1 MDLLLFAHGLI
12 LTVFAAVAHAL
23 WQTGER
29 WRPWSRLGLFAL
41 LQALQAWV
49 AMFQL
54 SDAGS
59 PGRIVTH
66 LVICGGALALLRGV
80 RDLPRFVLPGAALH
94 AFGLAAI
101 AGGAGGVEAYASWW
115 SRGAPFA
122 MGALPVLVIA
132 ATFGAWRSLALVR
145 RDEESA
151 APRHGLFPGWGSP
164 ALAVPVLLLI
174 LAAGWLAADRAG
186 RVSDQA
192 LRRHLLDRARIA
204 ASGVT
209 SADLAW
215 FTGQESDTAAVDYRA
230 LRARLV
236 GMCEAQS
243 DIRFI
248 YIMVRDADGV
258 RFVMDSEPVRFTDP
272 EEPLSLPGE
281 VYEEST
287 PEFLASFENGK
298 PFVEGPVSDRWGV
311 WVSALSPLH
320 EAKTGA
326 VTAVFGMDVAADLW
340 GREVARQRL
349 APLAL
354 CLFLA
359 LLAVAFLISL
369 PEMRRQTNRVRRME
383 RLYRTLVE
391 GAPVCVALFD
401 LEGRYQAIN
410 ENGLR
415 AMGLVRAEVVGRTL
429 NELWPE
435 GARAVLDEALA
446 LARAGT
452 SSRCEVG
459 FRRPEGRLLTWEG
472 TFNPAESEGEEA
484 GGIVGVFV
492 DVSDRRR
499 AELVVRAQCDL
510 AARLNATTVEEEAL
524 PYCLGSALE
533 MSDLSCGTV
542 MLREPDGTL
551 TARVHRGWSPGFAAT
566 LDQLAADTPVGV
578 LVAHGSPHY
587 TTQAELWG
595 ATDAASLREG
605 VRGVSIVPF
614 AHEGEVLGCLFCASR
629 MRLDLP
635 DPARAALEAVA
646 GLMGQAVA
654 SLHSRA
660 ALQRAKERAEIAN
673 QELSRAIAVAEE
685 AAEAAAVANSAKSEF
700 LANMSHEIRTPLNG
714 ILGLTGHVLEG
725 ELDPGQRENLVIVR
739 DCADLLLALLN
750 DILDLS
756 RMEAGKLELERAPF
770 ALGTVLAGVTDVLGV
785 VARKK
790 GLILDCR
797 LDPEVPAAVV
807 GDAMRLRQVLFNL
820 LGNAIKFT
828 PSGRVALE
836 VDREGTRN
844 GRVSLRFAVTDSGIG
859 ISSRQ
864 IADIFTA
871 FTQADGSTAR
881 RFGGSGLGL
890 TISQRLV
897 ALMGGRLEVE
907 SEIGR
912 GSTFRFTVD
921 FDPAP
926 VVLAGASFRC
936 VALDAPPPVR
946 RSRRILC
953 AEDNPVNRRLIKLLL
968 ARLGH
973 EVVTVEDGV
982 EALEALDAGGFD
994 LVLMDVQMPRLDG
1007 HAAVAEIRRRE
1018 LHGGGARLPV
1028 IALTA
1033 HAMKGDREACLAAGM
1048 DAYLTKPI
1056 RKSELVALLDRF
1068 LPAGGALDAAREEL
1082 LSPV

>member
-1 MDLLLFAHGLI
+1 
-12 LTVFAAVAHAL
+12 
-23 WQTGER
+23 
-29 WRPWSRLGLFAL
+29 
-41 LQALQAWV
+41 
-49 AMFQL
+49 
-54 SDAGS
+54 
-59 PGRIVTH
+59 
-66 LVICGGALALLRGV
+66 
-80 RDLPRFVLPGAALH
+80 
-94 AFGLAAI
+94 
-101 AGGAGGVEAYASWW
+101 
-115 SRGAPFA
+115 
-122 MGALPVLVIA
+122 
-132 ATFGAWRSLALVR
+132 
-145 RDEESA
+145 
-151 APRHGLFPGWGSP
+151 
-164 ALAVPVLLLI
+164 
-174 LAAGWLAADRAG
+174 
-186 RVSDQA
+186 
-192 LRRHLLDRARIA
+192 
-204 ASGVT
+204 
-209 SADLAW
+209 
-215 FTGQESDTAAVDYRA
+215 
-230 LRARLV
+230 
-236 GMCEAQS
+236 
-243 DIRFI
+243 
-248 YIMVRDADGV
+248 
-258 RFVMDSEPVRFTDP
+258 
-272 EEPLSLPGE
+272 
-281 VYEEST
+281 
-287 PEFLASFENGK
+287 
-298 PFVEGPVSDRWGV
+298 
-311 WVSALSPLH
+311 
-320 EAKTGA
+320 
-326 VTAVFGMDVAADLW
+326 
-340 GREVARQRL
+340 
-349 APLAL
+349 
-354 CLFLA
+354 
-359 LLAVAFLISL
+359 
-369 PEMRRQTNRVRRME
+369 MRRQTHRVRQMG

-415 AMGLVRAEVVGRTL
+415 AMGLVREEVVGRTL
-429 NELWPE
+429 HELWPE
-435 GARAVLDEALA
+435 GARAALAEALA

-472 TFNPAESEGEEA
+472 TFNPAESEGVEA

-510 AARLNATTVEEEAL
+510 AARLNATTVVEEAL
-524 PYCLGSALE
+524 PSCLGAALE
-533 MSDLSCGTV
+533 MADLSCGTV
-542 MLREPDGTL
+542 MLREPGGTL

-566 LDQLAADTPVGV
+566 LDQLVADTPVGV
-578 LVAHGSPHY
+578 LVARGSPHY

-595 ATDAASLREG
+595 VTDAASLREG

-629 MRLDLP
+629 LRLDLP
-635 DPARAALEAVA
+635 DPARDALEAVA

-654 SLHSRA
+654 SIHSRA

-685 AAEAAAVANSAKSEF
+685 AAEAAAMANSAKSEF

-770 ALGTVLAGVTDVLGV
+770 EPGAVLAGVTDVLGV

-790 GLILDCR
+790 GLTLDCR
-797 LDPEVPAAVV
+797 LDPEVSAAVV
-807 GDAMRLRQVLFNL
+807 GDALRLRQVLFNL

-836 VDREGTRN
+836 VDREEIRN
-844 GRVSLRFAVTDSGIG
+844 GRVRLRFTVTDSGIG

-864 IADIFTA
+864 IAGIFSA

-890 TISQRLV
+890 TIAQRLV

-926 VVLAGASFRC
+926 VILTGASCRC
-936 VALDAPPPVR
+936 AAPDAAPSVR
-946 RSRRILC
+946 RPRRILC

-968 ARLGH
+968 AKLGH
-973 EVVTVEDGV
+973 EAVTVEDGV

-1068 LPAGGALDAAREEL
+1068 LPADGLPGATREEL
-1082 LSPV
+1082 LSPA